1 MSAVLDAQPSVIA
14 EGTIPDALRYWASR
28 TPDAPA
34 LTESSTI
41 MNYRELA
48 DAVARARDALESRGV
63 SRGDRVVLIGENT
76 WRWVVAYLAVL
87 ARGAIVVPANT
98 RLSAQQFADQADF
111 VDAAL
116 VLVDERYSALA
127 ERLTRPVEH
136 LDRPG
141 SFLDETVEATAPTEA
156 AIGLDEP
163 ALISFTSG
171 TTGTPK
177 GALLSHG
184 ALAEG
189 SRVFAKV
196 LGTSND
202 DSTVVLVPL
211 FHNTGFVDQL
221 GHMILV
227 GGETV
232 LLRSFRTQ
240 DAVDELALRQVT
252 YVTAVP
258 SIIRLVM
265 THEHAD
271 RALRRVRT
279 VLYGGSP
286 MPEAWSGE
294 LAERWPALR
303 LFHGYGLTEF
313 TSAVS
318 FLTPDRAAHRES
330 VGAAAPG
337 VEVRVVDA
345 EGRDVEPGVTG
356 EIIAR
361 GPTRM
366 TEYWAAPELTARK
379 IVDGWLWTGDLAHV
393 TDGLLFLDGRID
405 DVINRGGEKVLPAF
419 VESQLSE
426 VPAVAEACV
435 FALDDPILQSRVH
448 AVVRLREGALAPS
461 ADDFRVHLA
470 SRLPDYAIPETVRV
484 WDDLPRGA
492 SGKVDRRAVVEKR
505 KNEGDHDE

>member
-1 MSAVLDAQPSVIA
+1 MAAVLDAQPSVIA
-14 EGTIPDALRYWASR
+14 EGTIPDALRYWAAR
-28 TPDAPA
+28 TPDSRA
-34 LTESSTI
+34 LTESDTTLS
-41 MNYRELA
+41 YRELA
-48 DAVARARDALESRGV
+48 DAVDRARTALSARGI

-87 ARGAIVVPANT
+87 AHGAIIVPANT
-98 RLSAQQFADQADF
+98 RLSQQQFADQIDF

-116 VLVDERYSALA
+116 VLVDERYAALA
-127 ERLTRPVEH
+127 EGVTRRVEH
-136 LDRPG
+136 FDRAG
-141 SFLDETVEATAPTEA
+141 SFLDDDVEPTEPTPV
-156 AIGLDEP
+156 GLAES

-177 GALLSHG
+177 GALLSHE
-184 ALAEG
+184 ALSEG
-189 SRVFAKV
+189 SRVFARV
-196 LGTSND
+196 LGTSSA
-202 DSTVVLVPL
+202 DSTLVLVPL

-271 RALRRVRT
+271 RALGRVRT

-286 MPEAWSGE
+286 MPEAWSDE
-294 LAERWPALR
+294 LAERWPAVR

-318 FLTPDRAAHRES
+318 FLTPDRAGNRES

-337 VEVRVVDA
+337 VEIRVVDPD
-345 EGRDVEPGVTG
+345 GNDVEPGATG

-366 TEYWAAPELTARK
+366 SEYWGSPDLTARK

-393 TDGLLFLDGRID
+393 TDGLLFLDGRVD
-405 DVINRGGEKVLPAF
+405 DVINRGGEKVLPAY
-419 VESQLSE
+419 VESKLSE
-426 VPAVAEACV
+426 LPAVAEACV

-448 AVVRLREGALAPS
+448 AVVRLREGADEPS
-461 ADDFRVHLA
+461 ADDFRNYLA
-470 SRLPDYAIPETVRV
+470 SRLPDYAVPETVRI
-484 WDDLPRGA
+484 WGDLPRGA

-505 KNEGDHDE
+505 KNERGRDE